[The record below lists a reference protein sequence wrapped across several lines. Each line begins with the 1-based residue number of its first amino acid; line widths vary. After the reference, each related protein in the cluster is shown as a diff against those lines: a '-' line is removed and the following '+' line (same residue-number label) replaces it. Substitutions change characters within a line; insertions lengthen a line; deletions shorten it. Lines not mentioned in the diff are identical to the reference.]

1 METRLAAQFRET
13 PAGAKA
19 DEILR
24 ACVHCGF
31 CLATCPTYQLLG
43 DELDSPRGRIYQI
56 KQVLEGVPPTRQTQL
71 HLDRCLTCRSCETTC
86 PSGVEYGHLVDIG
99 RAIVDERVERP
110 WRERVYRW
118 LLREGVTRPWI
129 FGTAVKLARSMRWT
143 LPPSLRAK
151 VGVARPAGALPTRV
165 HPRKVLLLN
174 NCVQPT
180 LSPSIDA
187 ATARVLDAVG
197 VQSVIAPGSGCCGA
211 IRQHLDDQPGALDHF
226 RRNIDAWWPLIESAE
241 VEAILINASGC
252 GAMVAEYAHLLR
264 DDPAYAQKA
273 KRVVE
278 LARDVAE
285 FVPQAIAAAG
295 IGAAADSGVAAGGGA
310 GAGSG
315 VPAGVG
321 ARADSGVAA
330 GVGAGASGGGAAGA
344 GAGAGGGGAGDSSG
358 SPGDSKPLATHRPPP
373 RAAAFG
379 NPAVRVAFHPPCTLQ
394 HALKIRGKVEALLV
408 ALGAEIVPVRD
419 AHLCC
424 GSAGT
429 YSLLQPEL
437 SQTLRARKLE
447 TLLEGAP
454 QAVLSANIGCIT
466 HLQGATETPVRHWI
480 EWLDEALA
488 SRTTP

>member
-1 METRLAAQFRET
+1 METRLAAWIQET
-13 PAGAKA
+13 PAGAEA
-19 DEILR
+19 DGILR

-86 PSGVEYGHLVDIG
+86 PSGVEYGRLVDIG
-99 RAIVDERVERP
+99 RAAVDERVERP

-129 FGTAVKLARSMRWT
+129 FGTALKLARSVRWA

-174 NCVQPT
+174 NCVQPSM
-180 LSPSIDA
+180 SPSIDA

-197 VQSVIAPGSGCCGA
+197 VQSIIAPGSGCCGA
-211 IRQHLDDQPGALDHF
+211 IRQHLDDQAGARDDF

-264 DDPAYAQKA
+264 DDPAYAHKA

-285 FVPQAIAAAG
+285 FLPQAITAAG
-295 IGAAADSGVAAGGGA
+295 IRLPAAN
-310 GAGSG
+310 
-315 VPAGVG
+315 
-321 ARADSGVAA
+321 R
-330 GVGAGASGGGAAGA
+330 
-344 GAGAGGGGAGDSSG
+344 
-358 SPGDSKPLATHRPPP
+358 TI
-373 RAAAFG
+373 
-379 NPAVRVAFHPPCTLQ
+379 RVAFHPPCTLQ
-394 HALKIRGKVEALLV
+394 HGLKIRGKVEALLV
-408 ALGAEIVPVRD
+408 SLGAELVPVRD
-419 AHLCC
+419 THLCC

-437 SQTLRARKLE
+437 SQALRARKLD
-447 TLLEGAP
+447 TLLEHRP

-480 EWLDEALA
+480 EWVDLQVHD
-488 SRTTP
+488 

>member
-1 METRLAAQFRET
+1 METRLEPRIRET
-13 PAGAKA
+13 AAGAKA

-56 KQVLEGVPPTRQTQL
+56 KQVLEGAPPTRQTQL

-99 RAIVDERVERP
+99 RAAVDERVERP

-118 LLREGVTRPWI
+118 LLREGVTRPWL
-129 FGTAVKLARSMRWT
+129 FGTALKLGRSVRWA

-151 VGVARPAGALPTRV
+151 VGVARPAGVLPTRV
-165 HPRKVLLLN
+165 HSRKVLLLN
-174 NCVQPT
+174 NCVQPSM
-180 LSPSIDA
+180 SPSIDA

-197 VQSVIAPGSGCCGA
+197 VQSIIAPGSGCCGA
-211 IRQHLDDQPGALDHF
+211 IRQHLDDQSGARDDF
-226 RRNIDAWWPLIESAE
+226 RRNIDAWWPLIDSAE

-264 DDPAYAQKA
+264 DDPAYAHKA

-285 FVPQAIAAAG
+285 FLPQAMTAAG
-295 IGAAADSGVAAGGGA
+295 IGLPAA
-310 GAGSG
+310 
-315 VPAGVG
+315 
-321 ARADSGVAA
+321 R
-330 GVGAGASGGGAAGA
+330 
-344 GAGAGGGGAGDSSG
+344 
-358 SPGDSKPLATHRPPP
+358 
-373 RAAAFG
+373 
-379 NPAVRVAFHPPCTLQ
+379 RVAFHPPCTLQ
-394 HALKIRGKVEALLV
+394 HGLKVRGKVEALLE
-408 ALGAEIVPVRD
+408 ALGAELVPVRD
-419 AHLCC
+419 THLCC

-437 SQTLRARKLE
+437 SQALRARKLE
-447 TLLEGAP
+447 TLLEHRP

-466 HLQGATETPVRHWI
+466 HLQSATETPVRHWI
-480 EWLDEALA
+480 EWVDEALGC
-488 SRTTP
+488 RLGR

>member
-1 METRLAAQFRET
+1 METRLAAGIRET

-99 RAIVDERVERP
+99 RAAVDERVERP

-118 LLREGVTRPWI
+118 LLREGVTRPWL
-129 FGTAVKLARSMRWT
+129 FGTALKLARSVRWA

-151 VGVARPAGALPTRV
+151 VGAARPVGALPTRV

-174 NCVQPT
+174 NCVQPSM
-180 LSPSIDA
+180 SPSIDA
-187 ATARVLDAVG
+187 ATARVLDAIG
-197 VQSVIAPGSGCCGA
+197 VQSIIAAGSGCCGA
-211 IRQHLDDQPGALDHF
+211 IRQHLDDQSGARHAF

-241 VEAILINASGC
+241 VEAIVINASGC
-252 GAMVAEYAHLLR
+252 GAMVAEYADLLR

-278 LARDVAE
+278 LSRDLAE
-285 FVPQAIAAAG
+285 FLPQAIAEAG
-295 IGAAADSGVAAGGGA
+295 IGAPAA
-310 GAGSG
+310 
-315 VPAGVG
+315 
-321 ARADSGVAA
+321 R
-330 GVGAGASGGGAAGA
+330 
-344 GAGAGGGGAGDSSG
+344 
-358 SPGDSKPLATHRPPP
+358 
-373 RAAAFG
+373 
-379 NPAVRVAFHPPCTLQ
+379 RVAFHPPCTLQ
-394 HALKIRGKVEALLV
+394 HGLKIRGKVEALLV
-408 ALGAEIVPVRD
+408 ALGAELVPVRD
-419 AHLCC
+419 THLCC

-429 YSLLQPEL
+429 YSLLQPQL
-437 SQTLRARKLE
+437 SQTLRARELE
-447 TLLEGAP
+447 TLLENRP
-454 QAVLSANIGCIT
+454 QAVLSANIGCIA
-466 HLQGATETPVRHWI
+466 HLQSATETPVRHWI
-480 EWLDEALA
+480 EWVDEALRL
-488 SRTTP
+488 RTTP